1 MIISIGFIL
10 LILFDFSKLFFENK
24 TANSLFPAGLFC
36 IGIGAFRG
44 EAQEV
49 LVKGINICL
58 ECIGIG

>member
-1 MIISIGFIL
+1 MKEKNIRL
-10 LILFDFSKLFFENK
+10 LRGVLL
-24 TANSLFPAGLFC
+24 AAGLFC

-44 EAQEV
+44 ETQEV